1 MPDPIAAAGAP
12 LATAPITVGIAGL
25 GNLGTEVARWLAT
38 SPAPRLKLVAAAD
51 RDREQV
57 AQRLAS
63 LGSRADAV
71 DLGDLPARCDVV
83 VECLAPEAAA
93 ELLERCVDGGRTV
106 VPLSVCVLL
115 GRPDLIE
122 RARAAGTRLLV
133 PSGAVAGV
141 DALRAAAMGQVH
153 SVKVR
158 TSKPPAGV
166 DAQASQGRQRLFAG
180 NALQACREFPRNVNI
195 SATLSLAGLGGERT
209 SVEIWTDPDL
219 ERNVHEIE
227 IDSDST
233 LVRIR
238 IENRPSAG
246 NPRSSAVTANSVC
259 ALLLSLVDP
268 IRIGT

>member
-1 MPDPIAAAGAP
+1 MREHANADAAPAAAPIA
-12 LATAPITVGIAGL
+12 VGIAGL
-25 GNLGTEVARWLAT
+25 GNLGTEIARWLVDAA
-38 SPAPRLKLVAAAD
+38 PARLRLAAAAD
-51 RDREQV
+51 RERDEV
-57 AQRLAS
+57 ARRLAAM
-63 LGSRADAV
+63 GSSASAV
-71 DLGDLPARCDVV
+71 ALHELPEHCDVV

-93 ELLERCVDGGRTV
+93 ELLECCVDRGGTV
-106 VPLSVCVLL
+106 VPLSACVLL
-115 GRPDLIE
+115 HRPDLIE

-153 SVKVR
+153 TVKVR

-166 DAQASQGRQRLFAG
+166 DAQASPGRQRLFSG
-180 NALQACREFPRNVNI
+180 NALQACQAFPRNVNI
-195 SATLSLAGLGGERT
+195 SATLSLAGIGGERT
-209 SVEIWTDPDL
+209 QVEIWADPEL

-259 ALLLSLVDP
+259 ALLLGLVDP
-268 IRIGT
+268 VRIGS

>member
-1 MPDPIAAAGAP
+1 MPEQLHAAGAGKE
-12 LATAPITVGIAGL
+12 AAPITIGIAGL
-25 GNLGTEVARWLAT
+25 GNLGSEIARWLVA
-38 SPAPRLKLVAAAD
+38 SAPPRLRLVAAAD
-51 RDREQV
+51 LDRDDV
-57 AQRLAS
+57 ARRLGS
-63 LGSRADAV
+63 LGASASAV
-71 DLGDLPARCDVV
+71 ALRELPGQCDLV

-93 ELLERCVDGGRTV
+93 ELLDCCVDRGGIV

-122 RARAAGTRLLV
+122 RARASGTRLLV

-141 DALRAAAMGQVH
+141 EALRAAAMGRIH

-166 DAQASQGRQRLFAG
+166 DAQAAPGRQKLFGG
-180 NALQACREFPRNVNI
+180 NALEACEAFPRNVNI
-195 SATLSLAGLGGERT
+195 SATLSLAGIGGERT
-209 SVEIWTDPDL
+209 EVEIWADPDL

-238 IENRPSAG
+238 IENRPSRA
-246 NPRSSAVTANSVC
+246 NPRSSAITANSVC
-259 ALLLSLVDP
+259 ALLQALVDP
-268 IRIGT
+268 VRIGS